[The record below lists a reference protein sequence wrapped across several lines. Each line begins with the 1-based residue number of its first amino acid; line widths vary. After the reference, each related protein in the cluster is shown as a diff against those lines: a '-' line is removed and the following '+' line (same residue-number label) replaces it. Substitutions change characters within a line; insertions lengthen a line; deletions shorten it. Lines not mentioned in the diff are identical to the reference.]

1 MEIFLGILKQ
11 TWYIWVAIFV
21 FGAVLP
27 SIIKIFKP
35 RIKGFFGEKTVAL
48 LLATLD
54 KKKYRTINNLIIK
67 AEGESTQI
75 DHVVIS
81 NYGIFVIETKNY
93 KGWIT
98 GYESSNYWKQ
108 VIYKENNN
116 FLNPIKQNEYHVKL
130 LKSTLKLFAE
140 VPYYPIVSFAS
151 EADIRV
157 ETNEDV
163 VYEEFLLRTI
173 RSYKT
178 EVISDDLKN
187 DLFNYLKTI
196 KMMNKNYAK
205 EHVQNIERKKKKIK
219 SEIKNNICP
228 RCGGLLKRRNGKHGS
243 FFGCSSFPKCRFTID
258 INQQT

>member
-1 MEIFLGILKQ
+1 MEIGISILKQ
-11 TWYIWVAIFV
+11 TWYLWVIVIV
-21 FGAVLP
+21 FGAILP
-27 SIIKIFKP
+27 GIIKIFKP
-35 RIKGFFGEKTVAL
+35 RIKGFIGEKTVAL

-67 AEGESTQI
+67 AEEESTQI

-98 GYESSNYWKQ
+98 GYESGNYWKQ
-108 VIYKENNN
+108 KLYKENHN
-116 FLNPIKQNEYHVKL
+116 FPNPIRQNKYHIKL
-130 LKSTLKLFAE
+130 LKSTLKLFSK

-173 RSYKT
+173 RSYQT

-187 DLFNYLKTI
+187 DLFNYLKRI

-205 EHVQNIERKKKKIK
+205 EHV
-219 SEIKNNICP
+219 
-228 RCGGLLKRRNGKHGS
+228 
-243 FFGCSSFPKCRFTID
+243 
-258 INQQT
+258 

>member
-11 TWYIWVAIFV
+11 TWYVWVILFV
-21 FGAVLP
+21 LGVVIPGL
-27 SIIKIFKP
+27 IKIFKP
-35 RIKGFFGEKTVAL
+35 RIKGFFGEKAVAL

-54 KKKYRTINNLIIK
+54 KKKYRIINNLIIK

-75 DHVVIS
+75 DHVAIS

-98 GYESSNYWKQ
+98 GNESGNYWKQ
-108 VIYKENNN
+108 KLYKENYN
-116 FLNPIKQNEYHVKL
+116 FPNPIKQNKYHMKL
-130 LKSTLKLFAE
+130 LKSTLKLFSE
-140 VPYYPIVSFAS
+140 VPYHPIVSFAS

-173 RSYKT
+173 RNYKT
-178 EVISDDLKN
+178 EVISDDLK
-187 DLFNYLKTI
+187 DDMFNYLKTI

-205 EHVQNIERKKKKIK
+205 EHIQNIKDNKFGA
-219 SEIKNNICP
+219 NT
-228 RCGGLLKRRNGKHGS
+228 GK
-243 FFGCSSFPKCRFTID
+243 TI
-258 INQQT
+258 TKTT